1 MDFTEKE
8 RAWLEELKSHE
19 KLCIEKYK
27 RHSECAHDEQL
38 KSLFQGLSEEETKHL
53 NSLEQIGMGTVPPI
67 NCEEKP
73 LPSFTAKYKA
83 MLCPEKT
90 ADMYLCTDLL
100 SGEKQVSHLYDT
112 AAFEFSDQNIRAFL
126 NHIQKEEQTHGKIIY
141 DYMAANGMY

>member
-8 RAWLEELKSHE
+8 RTWLEELKSHE

-27 RHSECAHDEQL
+27 RHSQCANDEQL
-38 KSLFQGLSEEETKHL
+38 KSLFQGLADEETGHL

-67 NCEEKP
+67 NNAEKP
-73 LPSFTAKYKA
+73 LPVFAAKYKA
-83 MLCPEKT
+83 ILCPEKT

-112 AAFEFSDQNIRAFL
+112 AAFEFRDQSVRNFL
-126 NHIQKEEQTHGKIIY
+126 NHIQKEEQTHGKVIY

>member
-8 RAWLEELKSHE
+8 RTMLEELKGHE

-27 RHSECAHDEQL
+27 RHSESANDEQL
-38 KSLFQGLSEEETKHL
+38 KSLFMGLSQEEGKHL
-53 NSLEQIGMGTVPPI
+53 SSLEQIGMGMVPPV
-67 NCEEKP
+67 NNAEKP

-83 MLCPEKT
+83 ILCPEKT

-112 AAFEFSDQNIRAFL
+112 AAFEFRDQNIRNFL
-126 NHIQKEEQTHGKIIY
+126 NHIQKEEQTHGKMIY